1 MFRTLQA
8 TRLNHVISV
17 SIDGVLK
24 DDYVGNATTLPDV
37 LQRAVLQQEYRSSG
51 CPSATLSADSEN
63 IQIDRITIENPA

>member
-1 MFRTLQA
+1 MLGTIHA
-8 TRLNHVISV
+8 TCLNHVISV

-51 CPSATLSADSEN
+51 
-63 IQIDRITIENPA
+63 

>member
-1 MFRTLQA
+1 MLGTIHA

-37 LQRAVLQQEYRSSG
+37 LQRAVLQQECRSSG
-51 CPSATLSADSEN
+51 CPSATLSAHSED